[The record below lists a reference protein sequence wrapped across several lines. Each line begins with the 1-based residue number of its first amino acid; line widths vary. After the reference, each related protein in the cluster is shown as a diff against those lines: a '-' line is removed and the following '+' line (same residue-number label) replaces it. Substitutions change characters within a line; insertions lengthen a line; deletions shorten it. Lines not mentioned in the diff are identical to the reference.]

1 VAGVE
6 EWQLAQRQ
14 ALSLEAKIIRSQ
26 QRIREWYEHWD
37 GQVYVSFSGGKDSTV
52 LLHLVREIYPDVP
65 AVFIDTGLEYPEIK
79 EFVRTVDGVEIVRPK
94 MSFRQ
99 VLEYY
104 GYPVVSKEQSKRL
117 KEYRTTKSDKLRDVL
132 LNGNKWGRGKISN
145 KWRFLIDAPFKVS
158 DMCCEVMKKRPA
170 KAYEKKSG
178 RKAILGT
185 MAVESVMRA
194 TDYMKY
200 GCNAFDM
207 KRPIS
212 RPLGFWTEQDVLQY
226 LTDQNLPYASVYGDI
241 VKTKD
246 GFVTTGC
253 DRTGCV
259 FCMFGC
265 HLEKEPNRFQ
275 RLAKTHPKLYEY
287 CMKPTSEGGLG
298 LAEVLEYIKVDY
310 KPLPE
315 QLSVFEMLA
324 AAREGGRLNC

>member
-1 VAGVE
+1 MAGVE
-6 EWQLAQRQ
+6 KWQLAQRQ
-14 ALSLEAKIIRSQ
+14 ALPLEAKITLSQ

-79 EFVRTVDGVEIVRPK
+79 EFVRTIDGVEIVRPK

-99 VLEYY
+99 VLEHY
-104 GYPVVSKEQSKRL
+104 GYPVISKEQAQYIS
-117 KEYRTTKSDKLRDVL
+117 EYRNTKSEKLRHIRRY
-132 LNGNKWGRGKISN
+132 GNKWGQGKIHE
-145 KWRFLIDAPFKVS
+145 KWWFLTDAPFKIS
-158 DMCCEVMKKRPA
+158 DKCCDVMKKRPA
-170 KAYEKKSG
+170 HTYEKATG
-178 RKAILGT
+178 RKPFLGI
-185 MAVESVMRA
+185 MAEESSKRIQ
-194 TDYMKY
+194 DYHRF
-200 GCNAFDM
+200 GCNAFEA
-207 KRPIS
+207 KRPVS
-212 RPLGFWTEQDVLQY
+212 RPMGFWTEQDVLQY
-226 LTDQNLPYASVYGDI
+226 ITDQNLPYASVYGDI
-241 VKTKD
+241 VEAED
-246 GFVTTGC
+246 GLVTTGC

-275 RLAKTHPKLYEY
+275 RLAKTHPELYEY

-315 QLSVFEMLA
+315 QVSVLKCWRQ
-324 AAREGGRLNC
+324 REKEVV